1 MSDVLELSVIVD
13 GHAYDFTDL
22 STYFIEAIEGLGLP
36 AVQRYWDRAPGQ
48 DGDTDRG
55 FVLMPRFI
63 DFIFGVEADGPGDF
77 WDQRNLL
84 RAILRPGPEL
94 IQFRFTK
101 PTLISAGMSMSETV
115 DRQIDLVFYDGLRGS
130 FSRQGKIGLVQRDSV
145 TLKASGLF
153 YDPVP
158 IGWLFGINAGSS
170 GWDVPMPV
178 PVDVGS
184 SAIDETRPLSYDGE
198 WDEYPIVELTGPMT
212 SPVVTNVGPGLVLDF
227 TGATISAGHKRI
239 VDLTWGNKTIVDH
252 LGVNK
257 IDDLV
262 IADSDLGDWRLV
274 AAQGLLPPHINTI
287 GFSGTGL
294 TSASKL
300 KLIYNDRFLGI

>member
-1 MSDVLELSVIVD
+1 VEADFMSDVLELSVIVD

-22 STYFIEAIEGLGLP
+22 TTYFIEAIDGLGLP
-36 AVQRYWDRAPGQ
+36 AVERYWDRAPGQ

-55 FVLMPRFI
+55 FTLMPRFI
-63 DFIFGVEADGPGDF
+63 DFIFGVEADDPGDF

-84 RAILRPGPEL
+84 RAILRPGPEV
-94 IQFRFTK
+94 IWFRFTK
-101 PTLISAGMSMSETV
+101 PNDDV
-115 DRQIDLVFYDGLRGS
+115 RQIDLVFYDGLRGS

-158 IGWLFGINAGSS
+158 VGWLFGINAGSS

-198 WDEYPIVELTGPMT
+198 WDEFPLIELTGPMT
-212 SPVVTNVGPGLVLDF
+212 NPVVTNVGPGLVLDF

-239 VDLTWGNKTIVDH
+239 IDLTWGNKTIVDH

-274 AAQGLLPPHINTI
+274 AAQGLLPPHTNTI
-287 GFSGTGL
+287 GFSGSGL
-294 TSASKL
+294 TSASQFKI
-300 KLIYNDRFLGI
+300 IYYDQFLGI